1 MRKIIYLA
9 LSFASI
15 VGGVLFYAITHNI
28 IIIRYP
34 PQSPIKNSRSSLD
47 KELMR
52 FTYFK
57 GTTCAY
63 EWRHII
69 QDDEDIVTAQRI
81 ITAYWAVIED
91 NGLLPARIQVQSTTT
106 DRTGKILLC
115 SLSDNPCSVEAS
127 TLTAWL
133 LIEGL
138 ILTLRELMPQFQKI
152 LFLVNHELL
161 THPTLDFSR
170 TWPIEGFSTAAQYTE
185 NYKKPS
191 RAAAVSPL
199 DRSLIVYINPAGSP
213 YHPGRTIGDSFER
226 GIALNCAQALKD
238 ELALR
243 VPLTRVI
250 INQAREE
257 NRDYVQHINHA
268 HKVRANI
275 YVHLSFYHTQKST
288 PELTLTSFRWHP
300 TTDLWKRDV
309 RKEDFIP
316 FHEAHFTCASL
327 TNIMSQHMFYYAA
340 THRPFPLCA
349 TACLALPY
357 APLAGIA
364 IPAIG
369 IEIGI
374 QHGKQVADIAPALA
388 DMVVKGLELL
398 P

>member
-9 LSFASI
+9 LSIVSI
-15 VGGVLFYAITHNI
+15 LVGSLFYAITHNI

-34 PQSPIKNSRSSLD
+34 PNYTIKTAHGGLN

-52 FTYFK
+52 FTYWK
-57 GTTCAY
+57 GTVPVH

-69 QDDEDIVTAQRI
+69 QDEEDIVNAQRI
-81 ITAYWAVIED
+81 IAMYWTIIED
-91 NGLLPARIQVQSTTT
+91 NGLFPSRIQVQSTAT
-106 DRTGKILLC
+106 DRTGKVLLC
-115 SLSDNPCSVEAS
+115 SLSDNPCNTEAS

-152 LFLVNHELL
+152 LFLVNHEPLV
-161 THPTLDFSR
+161 HPTLDYSCP
-170 TWPIEGFSTAAQYTE
+170 WPFEGFSTSAQFAE
-185 NYKKPS
+185 NYKKPTHTLTK
-191 RAAAVSPL
+191 SPL
-199 DRSLIVYINPAGSP
+199 DYPLVVYINPSGTS

-226 GIALNCAQALKD
+226 GIAINCAQNLKD
-238 ELALR
+238 ELAVRL
-243 VPLTRVI
+243 PLTRVI

-257 NRDYVQHINHA
+257 NRDPLQHINQA
-268 HKVRANI
+268 NRVRANV
-275 YVHLSFYHTQKST
+275 YVYLSFYHTKKVT
-288 PELTLTSFRWHP
+288 PELTIMTFRWHP
-300 TTDLWKRDV
+300 TTDLWKREI
-309 RKEDFIP
+309 RREAFIP
-316 FHEAHFTCASL
+316 FQEAHFAHATLSH
-327 TNIMSQHMFYYAA
+327 NIAHHMFYYAA

-349 TACLALPY
+349 MACLALPY

-374 QHGKQVADIAPALA
+374 QHGAQIAEIAPAIA
-388 DMVVKGLELL
+388 DMLITGVGLL